1 MNRAGLDQLA
11 DQLDA
16 AIAGRDFYAARA
28 TATMLVALAGGH
40 PDARVSALL
49 MRAPVLV
56 ADDRQDDAAREAAW
70 LATLPHHRRPRR
82 QDRPQ
87 AR

>member
-40 PDARVSALL
+40 PDARLSALL

-56 ADDRQDDAAREAAW
+56 ANDKQDDAACEAAW
-70 LATLPHHRRPRR
+70 LATLPPRR
-82 QDRPQ
+82 RRRRHHQPQ